1 MAVAFGAGDVND
13 PGDVVSSVLTVSGS
27 LRANSSNS
35 VLLRAAGLVAPAGV
49 VVTEYAALAAIPA
62 FSPDLDEEG
71 AVPPAPVAH
80 WRAALA
86 QADAVLIS
94 SPEYAHGIPGA
105 LKNALDWVV
114 GSGELVNKP
123 VGILSA
129 SSASAFVHPQLIE
142 VLTTMNAMMVP
153 EAITVL
159 DIPRRGA
166 DPAQIAADPSLA
178 FALRGVLSGLAG
190 AMTAVVLR

>member
-1 MAVAFGAGDVND
+1 MGAAFGEGDAND
-13 PGDVVSSVLTVSGS
+13 PEEIMSKVLTVSGS
-27 LRANSSNS
+27 LRGNSSNG
-35 VLLRAAGLVAPAGV
+35 VLLRAAELVAPAGV
-49 VVTEYAALAAIPA
+49 SVTHYTALAAIPA

-80 WRAALA
+80 WRTALA

-123 VGILSA
+123 VGVLSA
-129 SSASAFVHPQLIE
+129 SSASAFVHPQLVE

-153 EAITVL
+153 EAITLL

-166 DPAQIAADPSLA
+166 DPAQLAADPSLA